1 MAGVCVI
8 VASWGGVSMADAPK
22 SDATW
27 TQRMVPVPVWSLLLL
42 GAAMAGGG
50 GALGFLSQ
58 DAQAGQIEDTRTDA
72 QLEALGASLRR
83 IEGRLDAI
91 DRQLSAVAS
100 MAHTHTG
107 VR

>member
-1 MAGVCVI
+1 
-8 VASWGGVSMADAPK
+8 MADTGA
-22 SDATW
+22 SDTAW
-27 TQRMVPVPVWSLLLL
+27 TRRMVPVPVWSLLLL

-50 GALGFLSQ
+50 GALGIMSQ

-91 DRQLSAVAS
+91 DRQLSTVAS

-107 VR
+107 AR

>member
-1 MAGVCVI
+1 MPE
-8 VASWGGVSMADAPK
+8 APK
-22 SDATW
+22 ADATW

-50 GALGFLSQ
+50 GAVGMLSK
-58 DAQAGQIEDTRTDA
+58 DAQAGQVDDTRTEA
-72 QLEALGASLRR
+72 KLEAVGASLRR

-91 DRQLSAVAS
+91 ERQLSAVAS

-107 VR
+107 GR

>member
-1 MAGVCVI
+1 
-8 VASWGGVSMADAPK
+8 MADIAK
-22 SDATW
+22 TDGTW

-42 GAAMAGGG
+42 GGAMAGGG
-50 GALGFLSQ
+50 GALGIMSQ
-58 DAQAGQIEDTRTDA
+58 DAQAGQVDDLRTDA
-72 QLEALGASLRR
+72 KLEGLSASLRR

-91 DRQLSAVAS
+91 DRQLSPVAT

>member
-1 MAGVCVI
+1 
-8 VASWGGVSMADAPK
+8 MADNTAP
-22 SDATW
+22 SATW

-50 GALGFLSQ
+50 GALGVLST
-58 DAQAGQIEDTRTDA
+58 DAQASQVQETQSTA
-72 QLEALGASLRR
+72 QLESLGASLRR

-91 DRQLSAVAS
+91 DRQLSTVAA

-107 VR
+107 GR

>member
-1 MAGVCVI
+1 
-8 VASWGGVSMADAPK
+8 MADAPK

>member
-1 MAGVCVI
+1 
-8 VASWGGVSMADAPK
+8 MADNTAP
-22 SDATW
+22 SATW

-50 GALGFLSQ
+50 GALGVLST
-58 DAQAGQIEDTRTDA
+58 DAQAGQVQEAHSTA
-72 QLEALGASLRR
+72 QLESLGASLRR

-91 DRQLSAVAS
+91 DRQLSTVAA

-107 VR
+107 GR